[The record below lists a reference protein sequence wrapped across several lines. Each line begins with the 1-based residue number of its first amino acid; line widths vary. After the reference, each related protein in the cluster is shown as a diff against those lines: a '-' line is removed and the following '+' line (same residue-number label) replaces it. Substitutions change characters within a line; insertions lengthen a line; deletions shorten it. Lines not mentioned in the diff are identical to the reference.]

1 MGDVNSWFLK
11 VLIVMIEE
19 YELSP
24 LEQTLLQRKVSG
36 KPWINLIDSSFH
48 SNGFFPDQQHLAQ
61 RALEYFSSRTYHPD
75 PLGDLEARKA
85 ICRYYEQR
93 NLSFEPEQIM
103 ITASSSESYTL
114 LFNQI
119 GDPGDRVLLPLPGYP
134 LFESLAEYTG
144 LIPDF
149 YPLDPEQDWLPDL
162 EVLESLIQ
170 PTTRFLVVIS
180 PNNPTGSV
188 FTPNHYHNIL
198 TIAQNHSLLII
209 HDEVFSEY
217 IWSSGDQDQT
227 HQLPTDALLSQ
238 VNTPVV
244 LINGISK
251 ICASPD
257 LKLSWMA
264 QSNLPAIWRNRLEL
278 ANDTYLNANG
288 LSQYLLPGLLKT
300 SLQPGGVAG
309 DVLKVLKDNE
319 TTLYAKLQD
328 ASLPSLRLTIPN
340 PTLLR
345 GGIHRILQLADSAL
359 TLTDEEVACRIL
371 ENHGVYLHPGS
382 LYGHDDL
389 FDDSMGLVI
398 SLLKKPEEFNRGLNQ
413 LIDAIRE
420 NS

>member
-1 MGDVNSWFLK
+1 
-11 VLIVMIEE
+11 MIEE
-19 YELSP
+19 FELSA
-24 LEQTLLQRKVSG
+24 LEQTFIQRKNSG
-36 KPWINLIDSSFH
+36 RPWINLIDSSFH
-48 SNGFFPDQQHLAQ
+48 GNGFFPDQQHLAQ
-61 RALEYFSSRTYHPD
+61 KASEYFSNTTYHPD
-75 PLGDLEARKA
+75 PLGDLEARTA
-85 ICRYYEQR
+85 IQRYYGQR
-93 NLSFEPEQIM
+93 NLSLELEQIM

-149 YPLDPEQDWLPDL
+149 YTLDPDQNWLPDL

-188 FTPNHYHNIL
+188 LTPDHYRNIL

-217 IWSSGDQDQT
+217 LWSPGEQGQP
-227 HQLPTDALLSQ
+227 QRLPTDELLSQ

-264 QSNLPAIWRNRLEL
+264 QYNLPKVWRNRLEL

-288 LSQYLLPGLLKT
+288 LTQFLLPGLLTT
-300 SLQPGGVAG
+300 SLMPGGVTEK
-309 DVLKVLKDNE
+309 VLKVLTENE
-319 TTLYAKLQD
+319 AMLYATLQN
-328 ASLPSLRLTIPN
+328 AHIPIVGPTNPSPKTI
-340 PTLLR
+340 R
-345 GGIHRILQLADSAL
+345 GGIHRILQLDHSSL
-359 TLTDEEVACRIL
+359 NLTDEELACKIL
-371 ENHGVYLHPGS
+371 EEHGVYVHPGS
-382 LYGHDDL
+382 LYGYSDM
-389 FDDSMGLVI
+389 FDDSMGLVV
-398 SLLKKPEEFNRGLNQ
+398 SLLKKPEEFHRGLNQ
-413 LIDAIRE
+413 LIAALKE
-420 NS
+420 YV